1 MLEVAYKII
10 AQILLA
16 RLKVIKESKEHL
28 DRENQCGFRNGRG
41 CSDGSFTI
49 KALLN
54 KRREH
59 SLETWVLFLDLVK
72 AFDMVP
78 RELLWLWN
86 TLERFGVPLKLISV
100 LRAMHKSIEVLF
112 EVDGLKRRLSS
123 TIGVKQGDLL
133 GPELFTF
140 FMAGV
145 METWRAVATIMNIVS

>member
-54 KRREH
+54 KMREH
-59 SLETWVLFLDLVK
+59 ILETWVLFLDLVK

-78 RELLWLWN
+78 
-86 TLERFGVPLKLISV
+86 I
-100 LRAMHKSIEVLF
+100 I
-112 EVDGLKRRLSS
+112 
-123 TIGVKQGDLL
+123 
-133 GPELFTF
+133 
-140 FMAGV
+140 
-145 METWRAVATIMNIVS
+145 

>member
-1 MLEVAYKII
+1 M
-10 AQILLA
+10 
-16 RLKVIKESKEHL
+16 
-28 DRENQCGFRNGRG
+28 
-41 CSDGSFTI
+41 DGSFTI

-59 SLETWVLFLDLVK
+59 NPETWVLFLDLVK

-78 RELLWLWN
+78 RELLWN

-112 EVDGLKRRLSS
+112 EVDGIKRRLSS

>member
-145 METWRAVATIMNIVS
+145 METWRSGHDYEYCVR

>member
-1 MLEVAYKII
+1 MPRLKIPNEPRQQGYAALSLPGNYRGITMLEVAYKIV

-28 DRENQCGFRNGRG
+28 DHENQCGFRNGRG

-54 KRREH
+54 KRREP

-112 EVDGLKRRLSS
+112 EVERIK
-123 TIGVKQGDLL
+123 
-133 GPELFTF
+133 
-140 FMAGV
+140 
-145 METWRAVATIMNIVS
+145 

>member
-1 MLEVAYKII
+1 MPRLKIPNEPRQQGYADLSLPGNYRGITMLEVAYKII

-28 DRENQCGFRNGRG
+28 EHENQCGFRNGRG

-59 SLETWVLFLDLVK
+59 NLETWVLFLDLVK

-78 RELLWLWN
+78 AENSYGIL
-86 TLERFGVPLKLISV
+86 
-100 LRAMHKSIEVLF
+100 
-112 EVDGLKRRLSS
+112 
-123 TIGVKQGDLL
+123 
-133 GPELFTF
+133 
-140 FMAGV
+140 
-145 METWRAVATIMNIVS
+145 

>member
-1 MLEVAYKII
+1 MLEVAYKIV

-28 DRENQCGFRNGRG
+28 DHENQCGFRNGRG

-59 SLETWVLFLDLVK
+59 NLETWVLFLDLVK

-78 RELLWLWN
+78 AENSYGIL
-86 TLERFGVPLKLISV
+86 
-100 LRAMHKSIEVLF
+100 
-112 EVDGLKRRLSS
+112 
-123 TIGVKQGDLL
+123 
-133 GPELFTF
+133 
-140 FMAGV
+140 
-145 METWRAVATIMNIVS
+145 